1 MNQVDISPLAEAA
14 AEILKANPG
23 YLDEGLD
30 TAGASKFLGNVSEA
44 TLNTLR
50 SRGGG
55 PRFSKPLPNKVTYTR
70 RWLIEWRRAGER
82 VSTSDPGPL
91 AAA

>member
-1 MNQVDISPLAEAA
+1 MHQADLSPLVEAA
-14 AEILKANPG
+14 AEVLKANPG

-30 TAGASKFLGNVSEA
+30 TKAASKFLGNVPEA

-50 SRGGG
+50 CRGGG

-70 RWLIEWRRAGER
+70 RWLIEWRQAGER
-82 VSTSDPGPL
+82 WSTSDPGPL
-91 AAA
+91 AA